1 MQDNTQYAQLLKAQG
16 EYTIEVDGIFWYGYQ
31 GFMLPAYLPHCV
43 PKISRDTALKV
54 LKISKRPFVR
64 WDESLNSCITTPWWY
79 ILKRGPWSIEGVSDK
94 KKRWMIRKGKS
105 NFEVRPI
112 ALEEVPEKCPV
123 VAKRAASR
131 YQGYSDVENAE
142 ILTLRTEA
150 AKKVPGVLEYIG
162 CFSEN
167 SLVSYSENYIQDNA
181 VWMAIIRHNPEY
193 LKHYSSYALMNGILE
208 YYLNDKQMHYVLDGS
223 RSIHH
228 RTEFQDHL
236 ENVYGFTREYSR
248 MNLVYA
254 PLFGGV
260 VRMIYPFRSYL
271 FSMKTK
277 WVNDILDKTCA
288 IMLQE
293 SIRKACIP

>member
-1 MQDNTQYAQLLKAQG
+1 
-16 EYTIEVDGIFWYGYQ
+16 
-31 GFMLPAYLPHCV
+31 
-43 PKISRDTALKV
+43 
-54 LKISKRPFVR
+54 
-64 WDESLNSCITTPWWY
+64 
-79 ILKRGPWSIEGVSDK
+79 
-94 KKRWMIRKGKS
+94 
-105 NFEVRPI
+105 
-112 ALEEVPEKCPV
+112 
-123 VAKRAASR
+123 
-131 YQGYSDVENAE
+131 
-142 ILTLRTEA
+142 
-150 AKKVPGVLEYIG
+150 LEYIG